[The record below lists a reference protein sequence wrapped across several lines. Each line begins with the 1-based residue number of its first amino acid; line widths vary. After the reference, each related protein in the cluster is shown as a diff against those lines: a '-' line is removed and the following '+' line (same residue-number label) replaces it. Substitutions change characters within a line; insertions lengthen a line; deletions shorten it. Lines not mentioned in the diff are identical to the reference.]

1 MCEPSFRKIGQDVLE
16 FLTRNWFG
24 TFDPSDLDLCHVTQK
39 TIGSIC
45 YPGLTDMCK
54 AICPL
59 FFEGGHKNSKEAKQ
73 VPLPDKVKHD
83 CINYSVGQS
92 VFLI

>member
-1 MCEPSFRKIGQDVLE
+1 MFVKGKSRRSRVIDRKRKDYRW
-16 FLTRNWFG
+16 TDR
-24 TFDPSDLDLCHVTQK
+24 P
-39 TIGSIC
+39 
-45 YPGLTDMCK
+45 TDMCK